1 MSAIPAPLV
10 EFPVA
15 ITDPRAPRDPSAY
28 EAFLDRLAL
37 PYLKDPR
44 DVVFTRLAGRI
55 VARVWPFALLL
66 YVLPYWA
73 VGLLAIPYIA
83 HLFASFGGPM
93 VLMLHCVTHRPIFK
107 RAKFMDKFITHVLPP
122 FFGMTPGAYHSHHVL
137 MHHVENC
144 SEDDVSGTAFYQR
157 DNPLHF
163 LHYWARFTFLGYYH
177 MTSWLWRRGKTKA
190 LRSMILVE
198 LLAFGTIGALLW
210 LNPAATTV
218 VFVIPWMMLRYFLM
232 AGNWTEHA
240 FIDVADPTNDWKN
253 STCLVNTRYNH
264 NCFNSGYHLMHHR
277 SPGLHWSENVDFFK
291 KNLDKLTA
299 EDSIVF
305 NGVVNNQQIWWKLMM
320 KDYGFLADHLV
331 DLGNRRPTREAK
343 IAFLKERVQKP
354 TGPWKGLFELSEART
369 QAAVS
374 PA

>member
-1 MSAIPAPLV
+1 MSAIQATTV
-10 EFPVA
+10 TFPYE
-15 ITDPRAPRDPSAY
+15 ITDPRAPREPSA
-28 EAFLDRLAL
+28 FDKLMDGLAL

-55 VARVWPFALLL
+55 IARVWPFALLL

-73 VGLLAIPYIA
+73 VALLAVPYIA

-93 VLMLHCVTHRPIFK
+93 ILMLHCVTHRPIFK
-107 RAKFMDKFITHVLPP
+107 RAKFMDKVITHVLPP

-144 SEDDVSGTAFYQR
+144 SPDDVSGTAFYQR
-157 DNPLHF
+157 DNPIHF
-163 LHYWARFTFLGYYH
+163 LHYLTRFAFFGYLH
-177 MTSWLWRRGKTKA
+177 MGSWLWRRGKMKA
-190 LRSMILVE
+190 LRTMIGVE
-198 LLAFGTIGALLW
+198 LLSFSLIGLL
-210 LNPAATTV
+210 LFVNPAATTV
-218 VFVIPWMMLRYFLM
+218 VFVIPWIMLRYFMM

-240 FIDVADPTNDWKN
+240 FIDVNDPTNDWKN

-277 SPGLHWSENVDFFK
+277 SPGLHWSENVDYFN
-291 KNLDKLTA
+291 KNLEKLAA

-343 IAFLKERVQKP
+343 IAFLKERVQRS
-354 TGPWKGLFELSEART
+354 TGAWKGIVELAEAR
-369 QAAVS
+369 A
-374 PA
+374 